1 MNKNTSNE
9 VNINYVL
16 RNYIK
21 TLINIYGEEDLIYLI
36 FKETDNTILNITKTN
51 KELKYYTNVTIYLG
65 TLKNA
70 YLLLLIEQYPQISKD
85 LLIFIANKTLKQY
98 TDQELIKLLDVTNES
113 YNKFIRGLT
122 EFKNQYD
129 KEIISN
135 KMHFNKQ
142 EFDLSLTKTFRKVV

>member
-1 MNKNTSNE
+1 MSKDHNNE

-16 RNYIK
+16 RTYIK
-21 TLINIYGEEDLIYLI
+21 TLINIYGEDEQIYLI

-51 KELKYYTNVTIYLG
+51 TELKYYTNVKIYLG

-70 YLLLLIEQYPQISKD
+70 YLLLLIDQYPQISKD

-98 TDQELIKLLDVTNES
+98 TDQELIQLLDVTNES

-122 EFKNQYD
+122 DFKNQYD

>member
-1 MNKNTSNE
+1 MHYQNN
-9 VNINYVL
+9 L
-16 RNYIK
+16 
-21 TLINIYGEEDLIYLI
+21 
-36 FKETDNTILNITKTN
+36 
-51 KELKYYTNVTIYLG
+51 
-65 TLKNA
+65 
-70 YLLLLIEQYPQISKD
+70 QISKD